1 MEMKNEDFQQPIQ
14 NPKEILDQNPKI
26 SSSLTPK
33 EAYAI
38 IVGISNYP
46 GTTAD
51 LNYCDDDA
59 QEVYAMLINEYNF
72 KPENIIYLQDSS
84 ATKNAISNAFDQIAS
99 QINEDDV
106 FFFYYSGHGGFGT
119 EVGPITWIAETS
131 HPYSNNYDHI
141 WSISRTGAA
150 YMRVHF
156 YRFDC
161 EYYYDYALCGD
172 SDVAS
177 GWYYE
182 AYSGNYGYNF
192 WSAYI
197 PVSRYYIRFVS
208 DYSIT
213 GYGFKIDKYEA
224 ILDDGTHY
232 LCSYDSIPNS
242 PSNYYIDSLIDSKL
256 DSINS
261 TEKYVVVDSCYSGGV
276 IPEVQE
282 IGRYIMTA
290 CEDDESSL
298 ETSSLQHGVFSYY
311 FLRSKEYATD
321 TNGDGVI
328 SMEECYSYV
337 YSNTVSYS
345 GSLGYT
351 HHPQQYDG
359 ITGPAVLYTTFGS
372 VSLTPIGNSL
382 SYSFILYG
390 TGLIE
395 ELYIIVCNVTLDV
408 VYEIEDLTINSST
421 STGFGSYSG
430 LIQLDGVSGFTGY
443 GIFATIQGNR
453 EIILNNTV
461 SEDTDNDSLEDIFE
475 IFAGLDPLNNDTD
488 SDGLSDSFEFNGD
501 TDPLLND
508 TDNDGLL
515 DGLEVLTYFTNA
527 TNPDTDGDG
536 LIDGDEV
543 FVYLTNATNI
553 DSEYDGMDDYYEV
566 FNDLDPLIN
575 DTSLDYDGD
584 GLTNLIEYQLGSFA
598 NDSDSD
604 NDGLL
609 DGLEVLTYFTNCTN
623 PDTDGDGLIDGD
635 EVFIYLTNATNI
647 DSEYDGMDDYYEVF
661 NDLDPLIDDSNLD
674 YDGDGLINLIE
685 YQSGSFA
692 NDSDSDNDSMP
703 DYYEYNNDLN
713 LLQDDTEL
721 DYDGDG
727 LSNLLEYQLG
737 SLANNLDSD
746 NDSMP
751 DFYEYN
757 NDLNLLEDDA
767 ELDYDGDGLTNLNE
781 FTLDTN
787 PQDPDT
793 DNDGLTDGIEVSKYN
808 TDPTNRDTDGDGYSD
823 GIEVAWGT
831 DPLNPKITLI
841 TAFLNIIGIVILS
854 CVGSYS
860 VYTQI
865 VKKKRNKLQ
874 KPIKEKFSI
883 NKDQDLYNILKIE
896 KKYKPKPK
904 PKPTSYGYKPVYSAY
919 AKPSTIPRQIDLNKI
934 RDLILF
940 GMPPPKPI
948 NSVDGQRAL
957 KIANMALEAITL
969 GDIKKS
975 FDYMINSLML
985 GVPEPT
991 NSRIKSFILDSLNR
1005 SSGSSNNNSQG
1016 NLIGYKKCKW
1026 CGTQVKSTNKY
1037 CYNCGRLL

>member
-1 MEMKNEDFQQPIQ
+1 MVCLFCIGVYLFSVHFTISEVNNFKNKNLELENEYIKQPKNKPEEIFDIS
-14 NPKEILDQNPKI
+14 PKT
-26 SSSLTPK
+26 SSPLTPK

-38 IVGISNYP
+38 IVGISDYP

-59 QEVYAMLINEYNF
+59 QAVYSMLINEYNF

-84 ATKNAISNAFDQIAS
+84 ATKNAISNAFDQVAS

-119 EVGPITWIAETS
+119 EVGPITWVAETP
-131 HPYSNNYDHI
+131 HPYPNDYDNI
-141 WSISRTGAA
+141 WSVSRTGAA

-156 YRFDC
+156 FRFDC
-161 EYYYDYALCGD
+161 EYGYDYALCGD

-197 PVSRYYIRFVS
+197 PVSRYYIRFIS

-213 GYGFKIDKYEA
+213 DYGFRIDKYEA

-232 LCSYDSIPNS
+232 LCSYDSIPDS
-242 PSNYYIDSLIDSKL
+242 PCNYYIDSLIDSKL
-256 DSINS
+256 DIINS
-261 TEKYVVVDSCYSGGV
+261 NEKYVVVDSCYSGGI
-276 IPEVQE
+276 IPEVQQ

-290 CEDDESSL
+290 CADDESSL
-298 ETSSLQHGVFSYY
+298 ETSNLHHGVFSYY
-311 FLRSKEYATD
+311 FLHSKEFATD

-372 VSLTPIGNSL
+372 VSFAPLGNSL

-395 ELYIIVCNVTLDV
+395 ELYIIACGVALDV
-408 VYEIEDLTINSST
+408 VYEIEDLTTNSST
-421 STGFGSYSG
+421 NTGFGSYSG
-430 LIQLDGVSGFTGY
+430 IIQLDGASGVTGY

-453 EIILNNTV
+453 AITLNNTV
-461 SEDTDNDSLEDIFE
+461 SDDTDNDSLEDVFE

-488 SDGLSDSFEFNGD
+488 SDGLSDFFEFNGD

-515 DGLEVLTYFTNA
+515 DGLEVLIYFTNG

-543 FVYLTNATNI
+543 LVYLTNATNI
-553 DSEYDGMDDYYEV
+553 DSEYDGMDDYYE
-566 FNDLDPLIN
+566 I
-575 DTSLDYDGD
+575 
-584 GLTNLIEYQLGSFA
+584 
-598 NDSDSD
+598 
-604 NDGLL
+604 
-609 DGLEVLTYFTNCTN
+609 
-623 PDTDGDGLIDGD
+623 
-635 EVFIYLTNATNI
+635 
-647 DSEYDGMDDYYEVF
+647 F

-674 YDGDGLINLIE
+674 YDSDGLTNLIE

-692 NDSDSDNDSMP
+692 NDSDSDNDNMS

-727 LSNLLEYQLG
+727 LTNLLEYQLG
-737 SLANNLDSD
+737 SLANDPDSD

-751 DFYEYN
+751 DGWEYLN
-757 NDLNLLEDDA
+757 ELDLNLNDA
-767 ELDYDGDGLTNLNE
+767 TGDNDADGLNNLNE
-781 FTLDTN
+781 FILDTN

-841 TAFLNIIGIVILS
+841 TAFLNIAGIVILS

-860 VYTQI
+860 VYTQT
-865 VKKKRNKLQ
+865 VKKKRNKDQ

-904 PKPTSYGYKPVYSAY
+904 PKPTSYGYKPVYSTY

-948 NSVDGQRAL
+948 NSVEGQRAL
-957 KIANMALEAITL
+957 RIANMAFEAITL

-975 FDYMINSLML
+975 FDYMINSLIL

-1016 NLIGYKKCKW
+1016 NLNGYRKCKW
-1026 CGTQVKSTNKY
+1026 CGSPVKSTNKY